1 MEPVPA
7 QPLPDVESTVAVK
20 KEEDIAGPST
30 VAASNLMAPSS
41 SATSSSS
48 IKRPLQNNEAGQGT
62 KKCNN
67 KSALLW
73 RNIFTCL
80 VICYYRNIL
89 NTLLSNTFFLANDN
103 SNLRRARAHYY
114 IRIKLFN
121 FRFKVLIWK

>member
-30 VAASNLMAPSS
+30 VVASNLMAPSSSATQSS

-67 KSALLW
+67 KSALL
-73 RNIFTCL
+73 
-80 VICYYRNIL
+80 
-89 NTLLSNTFFLANDN
+89 
-103 SNLRRARAHYY
+103 
-114 IRIKLFN
+114 
-121 FRFKVLIWK
+121 